1 MALSPEQA
9 IDTFNEVFGRHSGHR
24 APHARGVVLSGAFTP
39 TAKASS
45 LTRAA
50 HMNGPEVPVTVRFSN
65 GSGDPAHPD
74 WAPNPRGLAVKFYLS
89 DGSRTDIVAVS
100 SPRFPTR
107 TPEAFV
113 ELVKAQASGPAAAW
127 KMPLFLAQHPETI
140 RALPVVAPTL
150 LAPASYAAIPYY
162 GLHAFRWIDAEG
174 GERYVR
180 CPRAYSESI
189 HRRAGA

>member
-1 MALSPEQA
+1 MTSASDVVDA
-9 IDTFNEVFGRHSGHR
+9 INDISGVHPGHR
-24 APHARGVVLSGAFTP
+24 AAHAKGVVCAGTFVATP
-39 TAKASS
+39 KAKEIS
-45 LTRAA
+45 RAA
-50 HMNGPEVPVTVRFSN
+50 HLQGDEVRATVRLSN
-65 GSGDPAHPD
+65 GGGDPTRAD
-74 WAPNPRGLAVKFYLS
+74 AANDGRGLAVKFYLS